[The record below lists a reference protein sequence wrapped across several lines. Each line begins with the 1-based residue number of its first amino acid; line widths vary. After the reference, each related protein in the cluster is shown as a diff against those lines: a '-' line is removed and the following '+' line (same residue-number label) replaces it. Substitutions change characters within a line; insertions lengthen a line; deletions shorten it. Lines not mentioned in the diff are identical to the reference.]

1 MVHFHKDVWEPL
13 SAVSSANCSALG
25 EMKLDPSLF
34 FHLDFILASM
44 LCNSN
49 RWPENVFPHS
59 WSTINSRLPLAFS
72 ATLGL
77 SDIIV
82 DKEHNTE
89 WNLCQRLLDTL
100 RLDLRSVVSLVE
112 QTSTNLPDND
122 WTHGS
127 SFYLFFVIMMKY
139 RQNQLRNSYCIFK
152 KQLGNICFFVVSLKL
167 IDKKQNKCVSL
178 SLLRENSPCWSSK
191 PACTVSSP

>member
-1 MVHFHKDVWEPL
+1 MLGLREYLRCLSSYEILRLSKSKNCHFPTLWSIFIEMSGMPF
-13 SAVSSANCSALG
+13 SAISSANCSALG

-59 WSTINSRLPLAFS
+59 WSAINSRLPLAFS
-72 ATLGL
+72 ATFGL

-82 DKEHNTE
+82 DKERNTE
-89 WNLCQRLLDTL
+89 WNLCQRLLDSL

-127 SFYLFFVIMMKY
+127 SF
-139 RQNQLRNSYCIFK
+139 
-152 KQLGNICFFVVSLKL
+152 
-167 IDKKQNKCVSL
+167 
-178 SLLRENSPCWSSK
+178 
-191 PACTVSSP
+191 